1 MHYFLRLITTV
12 LLILI
17 LFVFNEALAATPFT
31 FKQALEIAYRN
42 NPELQA
48 EIDKAQAMRGAFI
61 QSGLYPNPQLTLTGE
76 NFGGSGSYSGYES
89 AETTASVTQPIPLG
103 GRLKYLKR
111 ATYADY
117 LASLAQINVQKAIL
131 YMTVGVA
138 YVDALYAGQWHQ
150 VTKKLIR
157 LNQDIVSAIERRVK
171 AGAGAELDLRLAQVR
186 LGEARIQEK
195 KAERDALSQ
204 RAKLARLLGD
214 GLRVDRPL
222 IDKGL
227 PGLTLNW
234 SDLLKKLPQSP
245 QLMQLQ
251 LQLQAKRATI
261 TAVKKAVWP
270 DLNIQLGGRHFSDD
284 GSNAAVMSAFAEVPV
299 YNRNQGKI
307 MTAEAQYTQTAHEFQ
322 GARLDVRQNVYNA
335 FLQAQQSNYE
345 ANLVTD
351 SLLPLARKSI
361 KLAQDGYQMGRYTYI
376 ELSTALN
383 MLYEEE
389 RHYQQAH
396 ADYHKSL
403 IQLIGLL
410 GLHPSK
416 ESK

>member
-1 MHYFLRLITTV
+1 MRYFFYSFLYFAMSFV
-12 LLILI
+12 L
-17 LFVFNEALAATPFT
+17 NEGFAAAPLT
-31 FKQALEIAYRN
+31 FKQALDIAYRN

-48 EIDKAQAMRGAFI
+48 EIDKAQAMRGYFI
-61 QSGLYPNPQLTLTGE
+61 QSGLYPNPQLTLTAE
-76 NFGGSGSYSGYES
+76 NFGGSGSYSSYEA

-103 GRLKYLKR
+103 HRLQYLKK

-117 LASLAQINVQKAIL
+117 LAALAQIQVQKATL
-131 YMTVGVA
+131 YVAVGVA

-157 LNQDIVSAIERRVK
+157 LNQDIVSAIEHRVK

-186 LGEARIQEK
+186 LGEARIQEN
-195 KAERDALSQ
+195 KAERDALFQ
-204 RAKLARLLGD
+204 RAKMARLLGD
-214 GLRVDRPL
+214 GLRVDKQL
-222 IDKGL
+222 VDKGL
-227 PGLTLNW
+227 PGVSLNW
-234 SDLLKKLPQSP
+234 AALLKQLPQSP
-245 QLMQLQ
+245 QLIQLQ
-251 LQLQAKRATI
+251 QQLQAKRATI
-261 TAVKKAVWP
+261 TAVKKSVWP

-284 GSNAAVMSAFAEVPV
+284 SSNAVVASAFAEVPV

-322 GARLDVRQNVYNA
+322 GARLDVRQNAYA
-335 FLQAQQSNYE
+335 IFLQAEQSHYE
-345 ANLVTD
+345 ANQVTN

-383 MLYEEE
+383 SLYEEE

-396 ADYHKSL
+396 ADYHKAL
-403 IQLIGLL
+403 IQLTGLL
-410 GLHPSK
+410 RLHPTK
-416 ESK
+416 ESQ

>member
-1 MHYFLRLITTV
+1 MRYLFYSV
-12 LLILI
+12 LCIAI
-17 LFVFNEALAATPFT
+17 NFVMSEVLAATPFT
-31 FKQALEIAYRN
+31 FKQALDIAYRN

-48 EIDKAQAMRGAFI
+48 EIDKAHAMRGYFI
-61 QSGLYPNPQLTLTGE
+61 QSGLYPNPQLTLTAE
-76 NFGGSGSYSGYES
+76 NFGGSGSYSSYEA

-103 GRLKYLKR
+103 HRLQYLKK

-117 LASLAQINVQKAIL
+117 LASLAQIQVQKAIL
-131 YMTVGVA
+131 YMAVGVV

-157 LNQDIVSAIERRVK
+157 LNQDIVSAIESRVK

-195 KAERDALSQ
+195 KAARDALLQ

-214 GLRVDRPL
+214 GLRVDRSL
-222 IDKGL
+222 VDKGL
-227 PGLTLNW
+227 PDVSLNW
-234 SDLLKKLPQSP
+234 LQLLKKLPQSP
-245 QLMQLQ
+245 QLVQLQ
-251 LQLQAKRATI
+251 QQLQAKRATI
-261 TAVKKAVWP
+261 TAVKKSVWP

-284 GSNAAVMSAFAEVPV
+284 DSNAVVASAFAEVPV

-307 MTAEAQYTQTAHEFQ
+307 ITAEAQYTQTAHELQ
-322 GARLDVRQNVYNA
+322 GTSLDVRQNVYTA
-335 FLQAQQSNYE
+335 FLQAEQSHYE
-345 ANLVTD
+345 ATQVTN

-383 MLYEEE
+383 SLYEEE

-396 ADYHKSL
+396 ADYHKAI
-403 IQLIGLL
+403 IQLTGLL
-410 GLHPSK
+410 GLNPIK
-416 ESK
+416 ESQ

>member
-1 MHYFLRLITTV
+1 MRYLLYSV
-12 LLILI
+12 LCSAMS
-17 LFVFNEALAATPFT
+17 FVMNEGLAATPFT
-31 FKQALEIAYRN
+31 FKQALDIAYQN

-48 EIDKAQAMRGAFI
+48 EIDKAQAMRGYFI
-61 QSGLYPNPQLTLTGE
+61 QSGLYPNPQLTLTAE
-76 NFGGSGSYSGYES
+76 NFGGSGSYSSYEA

-103 GRLKYLKR
+103 HRLQYLKK

-117 LASLAQINVQKAIL
+117 LASLAQIQVQKAIL
-131 YMTVGVA
+131 YVAVGVA

-171 AGAGAELDLRLAQVR
+171 AGAGAELDLRLAQAR
-186 LGEARIQEK
+186 LGEARIQEN
-195 KAERDALSQ
+195 KAERDALFQ

-214 GLRVDRPL
+214 GLRVDRQL
-222 IDKGL
+222 VDKGL
-227 PGLTLNW
+227 PDVSLNW
-234 SDLLKKLPQSP
+234 TQLLKKLPQSP
-245 QLMQLQ
+245 QLVQLQ
-251 LQLQAKRATI
+251 QQLQAKRATI
-261 TAVKKAVWP
+261 TAVKKSVWP

-284 GSNAAVMSAFAEVPV
+284 GSNAAVASAFAEVPV

-307 MTAEAQYTQTAHEFQ
+307 MTAEAQYTQTAHELQ
-322 GARLDVRQNVYNA
+322 GTRLDVRQNIYAA
-335 FLQAQQSNYE
+335 FLKAEQSHYE
-345 ANLVTD
+345 ARQVTD

-383 MLYEEE
+383 SLYEEE

-396 ADYHKSL
+396 ADYHKAL
-403 IQLIGLL
+403 IQLVGLL
-410 GLHPSK
+410 GLHPTK
-416 ESK
+416 ESQ